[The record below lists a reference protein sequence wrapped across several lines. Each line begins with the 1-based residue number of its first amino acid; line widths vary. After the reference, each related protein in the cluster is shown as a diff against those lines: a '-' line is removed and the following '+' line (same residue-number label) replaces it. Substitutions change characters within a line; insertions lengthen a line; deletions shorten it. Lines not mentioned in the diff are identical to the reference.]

1 MCIEVKMHGECL
13 YKKGAEF
20 MVFLAR
26 GVQDN
31 IPSFATPIALALI
44 KEELGL
50 PVIFFT
56 FLFCIYQKIHF
67 LLLILKLFFN
77 ST

>member
-1 MCIEVKMHGECL
+1 MCLEVKMHGECL

-50 PVIFFT
+50 PVIFFYFFVLHLPEDP
-56 FLFCIYQKIHF
+56 FLATDFEV
-67 LLLILKLFFN
+67 IL
-77 ST
+77 

>member
-1 MCIEVKMHGECL
+1 
-13 YKKGAEF
+13 

-50 PVIFFT
+50 PVMSFT
-56 FLFCIYQKIHF
+56 ILLCIYQEIHNF
-67 LLLILKLFFN
+67 TDIRVIL
-77 ST
+77 